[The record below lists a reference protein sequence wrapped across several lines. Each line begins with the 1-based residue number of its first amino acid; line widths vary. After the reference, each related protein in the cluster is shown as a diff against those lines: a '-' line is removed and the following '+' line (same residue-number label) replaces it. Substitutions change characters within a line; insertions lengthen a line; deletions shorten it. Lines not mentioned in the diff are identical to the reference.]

1 MATTTMT
8 QTELPKEKSTL
19 YYYLEVK
26 DGGIVQ
32 TYPGTAFEK
41 RRKHVPHNVEIKDM
55 RPIRDELTLDKSG
68 FELINHTSAEKDF
81 TDEERIKKVY
91 YPEIEKIMKDKTS
104 ATHVHVISHMCRRHT
119 TADSKED
126 PAEKKDTDFV
136 TKNNPAR
143 FVHADQSYRGAE
155 QILYLNM
162 DEGEANKRTKSRW
175 GTINAWQPF
184 DKPVK
189 RDPLAFC
196 DFRTVDENDMRTV
209 VANLPPP
216 GAGEYGNVSKNFAHK
231 GKWEYSL
238 NEDQAPRYEVT
249 NMAHNPN
256 QQWYYAADQTPDEAW
271 LFKIFDSKKDGRA
284 RCAVHSSFP
293 LQHQPD
299 QGEARTSV
307 EVRCFVFWEGE
318 DVE

>member
-68 FELINHTSAEKDF
+68 FELINHTSEEKDF
-81 TDEERIKKVY
+81 IDEERIKEVY
-91 YPEIEKIMKDKTS
+91 YPEIEKIIKEKTG

-126 PAEKKDTDFV
+126 ALEKKDTDFV

-143 FVHADQSYRGAE
+143 FVHVDQSYRGAE

-162 DEGEANKRTKSRW
+162 DEEEANKRTKSRW
-175 GTINAWQPF
+175 GIINAWQPF
-184 DKPVK
+184 GKPVK

-238 NEDQAPRYEVT
+238 NGEQAPRYEVT

-271 LFKIFDSKKDGRA
+271 LFKIFDSKKDG
-284 RCAVHSSFP
+284 
-293 LQHQPD
+293 
-299 QGEARTSV
+299 
-307 EVRCFVFWEGE
+307 
-318 DVE
+318 